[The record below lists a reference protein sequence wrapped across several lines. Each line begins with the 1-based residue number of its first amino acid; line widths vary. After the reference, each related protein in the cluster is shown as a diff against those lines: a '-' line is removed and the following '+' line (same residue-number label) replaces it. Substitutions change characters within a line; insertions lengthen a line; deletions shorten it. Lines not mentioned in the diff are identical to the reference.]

1 MRFPLYTILFIFICG
16 ATTGSEWTGI
26 RKCGSYQLNG
36 TIRSVNSSLVVVIN
50 EKTQSEFVI
59 HVDTLSE
66 SQLAPY
72 LDQPISAI
80 ANFEATN
87 ELKATISSINARIP
101 NLLSPKDTGARLI
114 TARQCR

>member
-1 MRFPLYTILFIFICG
+1 MRFPFYTILFIFICG
-16 ATTGSEWTGI
+16 TTTGREWAGI
-26 RKCGSYQLNG
+26 KKCGSYQLNG
-36 TIRSVNSSLVVVIN
+36 IIRSINSSLVIVLN
-50 EKTQSEFVI
+50 EKTQSELVI

-80 ANFEATN
+80 SNFDTSN
-87 ELKATISSINARIP
+87 DLKATLSSINARIP
-101 NLLSPKDTGARLI
+101 NSLSPKDTGARLI